1 MEESK
6 NKTEPTNTNIDNLVN
21 NYIDDIFNNASGKLQ
36 QEDSQKNIDL
46 ENYTKNF
53 VDDIFKTSLDNVK
66 EIKKK
71 KKKSKNKNKNKTFR
85 LKTLTIDA
93 KIDVI
98 DEEDS
103 DEAHEEKKKIKN
115 ENENKNKIKK
125 HSKSNS
131 MDFIPE
137 NYIHKINKRKDIK
150 KLQLIRPPS
159 SIESNDDFYLSK
171 IINNKKNGNNYDDL
185 CILF

>member
-1 MEESK
+1 MEENK
-6 NKTEPTNTNIDNLVN
+6 IKTESNNTNIDNLVN

-36 QEDSQKNIDL
+36 QENSQKNIDL
-46 ENYTKNF
+46 ENYTKNL

-71 KKKSKNKNKNKTFR
+71 KKKGKNKNKNKKFR

-103 DEAHEEKKKIKN
+103 DEVHEEIKKIKD
-115 ENENKNKIKK
+115 ENKNKIKK

-137 NYIHKINKRKDIK
+137 KYIRKINKRKDIK

-159 SIESNDDFYLSK
+159 YIESNDDFYLSK
-171 IINNKKNGNNYDDL
+171 IINNKKSGNNNDDL